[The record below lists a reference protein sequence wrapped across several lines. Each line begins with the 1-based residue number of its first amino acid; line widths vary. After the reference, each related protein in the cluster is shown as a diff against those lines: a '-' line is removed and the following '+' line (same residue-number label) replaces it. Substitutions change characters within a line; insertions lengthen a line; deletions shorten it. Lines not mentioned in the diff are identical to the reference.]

1 MIIIRIFLSVSLS
14 ACLSYLSYIEVW
26 RVSTPIGS
34 LMALSTAYLTP
45 PQPQK
50 YEDDLKNEDYLK
62 NEDLLK
68 NEDNPNHDEFD
79 FEPFPG
85 LVVTDYMLFIVLNKY
100 HKCLESP

>member
-1 MIIIRIFLSVSLS
+1 MGHEPEGCCQLHQKEVLYGEGKQFSMIIIRIFLSVSLS

-50 YEDDLKNEDYLK
+50 KK
-62 NEDLLK
+62 RQ
-68 NEDNPNHDEFD
+68 PQ
-79 FEPFPG
+79 
-85 LVVTDYMLFIVLNKY
+85 
-100 HKCLESP
+100 